1 MCDNLHLDSLQQC
14 ETPLNTLFFSDFN
27 KNLLQRG
34 IRQAFKN
41 RTGIAIDYQNPD
53 DLYGIMRMVF
63 INNAGDHHTQVK
75 EQVQMMNGRVIETAL
90 SQIQTGVSQYIAY
103 AEDIDS
109 TRTLLDRPANTSTV
123 GKKMDFNDKIGFN

>member
-34 IRQAFKN
+34 IRQTFKN
-41 RTGIAIDYQNPD
+41 RSGIAIDYQNPD
-53 DLYGIMRMVF
+53 DLYAIMRVVF
-63 INNAGDHHTQVK
+63 INNSGDHHKRVNEQVK
-75 EQVQMMNGRVIETAL
+75 YMNTKVIDTSI

-103 AEDIDS
+103 ANDIDS
-109 TRTLLDRPANTSTV
+109 TRTLIDQPINTSTV
-123 GKKMDFNDKIGFN
+123 GKKIDINTKIGIN

>member
-34 IRQAFKN
+34 IRQTFKDK
-41 RTGIAIDYQNPD
+41 TGIAIDYQNPD

-63 INNAGDHHTQVK
+63 INNSGDQYSRVN
-75 EQVQMMNGRVIETAL
+75 EQVREINTRVIATAL

-103 AEDIDS
+103 TRDIDTIS
-109 TRTLLDRPANTSTV
+109 VPLDQPVNTSTY
-123 GKKMDFNDKIGFN
+123 GKKIDFNDKIGIN

>member
-1 MCDNLHLDSLQQC
+1 MSDSLQQC
-14 ETPLNTLFFSDFN
+14 DTPLNTLFFSEFN
-27 KNLLQRG
+27 INLLQRG

-41 RTGIAIDYQNPD
+41 KTGIAIDYQNPD

-63 INNAGDHHTQVK
+63 INNAGDHNTAVK
-75 EQVQMMNGRVIETAL
+75 QQVQVMNARVIETAL

-109 TRTLLDRPANTSTV
+109 TRTLLDRPTNTSAV
-123 GKKMDFNDKIGFN
+123 GKKMDLNDKIGLN